1 MKISGIICEY
11 NPLHNG
17 HLYHLEQ
24 VRRGGAEGIVAV
36 MSGNFVQRGDAALLD
51 KFTRARLAIEGGV
64 DLVLELPVPYALA
77 PAENFAMGGVALL
90 TALGNV
96 QEISFGSECGD
107 IHLLSQAA
115 QACQVCKTDY
125 ADVMD
130 DFLRSGYSYPEVLS
144 QMVGQLYGEET
155 AAVLRSP
162 NNTLAIAYLNA
173 LSALGSEMQPFTVQ
187 RKGAEHD
194 SLHVDA
200 DASIASATF
209 IRQQIAIG
217 EEEQCRAM
225 MPGFSYRMLREH
237 DRAGRIATLK
247 NLERVLLY
255 KLRTTS
261 IQELAATAEV
271 GQGLENRIYR
281 ERTADSLENLLAAI
295 KTKRY
300 TMARLRRILLHLLLG
315 IQNADMQQLP
325 PYGRILAL
333 NDTGKQVLRESKLTR
348 TLPFSHRLSEL
359 ARTSQA
365 AYRCAKL
372 DAMATDIYQLACSN
386 IGTAQQDYRRK
397 MTISK

>member
-77 PAENFAMGGVALL
+77 PAENFAIGGVALL

>member
-1 MKISGIICEY
+1 MKISGLICEY

-17 HLYHLEQ
+17 HLYHLQKMREH
-24 VRRGGAEGIVAV
+24 GADAIVAI
-36 MSGNFVQRGDAALLD
+36 MSGNFVQRGDVAVLD
-51 KFTRARLAIEGGV
+51 KFTRAKLAVYSGV
-64 DLVLELPVPYALA
+64 DLVIELPAAHALA
-77 PAENFAMGGVALL
+77 PAEAFAIGGVSLL
-90 TALGNV
+90 HALGNV
-96 QEISFGSECGD
+96 SELSFGSECGNLD
-107 IHLLSQAA
+107 LLMQAA
-115 QACQVCKTDY
+115 DACRIAREEY
-125 ADVMD
+125 PDVMQE
-130 DFLRSGYSYPEVLS
+130 FLRGGYHYPTVICN
-144 QMVGQLYGEET
+144 MVENMYGPET
-155 AAVLRSP
+155 AAVLQQP